1 MQAGH
6 LTEPVCS
13 AGILNRC
20 SQLGHLTSFLGG
32 VRSSL
37 RVIRDSLRIFESFSV
52 LGVFSDT
59 ALQTISPTR
68 TTARPNTAPY
78 TAAIASKGNSQPPPF
93 SDWENTVSGT
103 VVVEPS
109 ITHATSASTIGASGQ
124 GPMFSTP
131 EDDPPSDTDEMVICA
146 STIPS
151 DVLTTFSMPGSV
163 AELPELLSQ
172 YGRLTKLPV
181 PGLSGSCTPIET
193 EGEMEGGVTLVCHV
207 MFAAE
212 LEDVQPFD
220 SRVTE
225 M

>member
-1 MQAGH
+1 M
-6 LTEPVCS
+6 
-13 AGILNRC
+13 
-20 SQLGHLTSFLGG
+20 
-32 VRSSL
+32 
-37 RVIRDSLRIFESFSV
+37 FESFSV

-59 ALQTISPTR
+59 ARQTISPTR

-93 SDWENTVSGT
+93 SDCENTVSGA

-109 ITHATSASTIGASGQ
+109 ISHATSASTIGASGQ
-124 GPMFSTP
+124 GPMLSTP
-131 EDDPPSDTDEMVICA
+131 EDDPPPDIDEMVICA

-151 DVLTTFSMPGSV
+151 DILTTFRMPGSV
-163 AELPELLSQ
+163 AASPELLSQ
-172 YGRLTKLPV
+172 YGRLTKSPV

-193 EGEMEGGVTLVCHV
+193 EGEIEGGVTLVCHV
-207 MFAAE
+207 RFASE

-220 SRVTE
+220 SSVTE